1 MPAGI
6 DHGEQMMRLVSER
19 FGPWSGKALLIGA
32 LTIVLLWPLARV
44 ERLVEERQQLR
55 VTAFE
60 SIASG
65 WGGAQQIG
73 APLLSVPMQKRSW
86 VPYETAEKRTERWL
100 DSAPTRLVATSVE
113 IQAALDVRHRTRGI
127 YTMPVYT
134 ATVVMRGHFDRAA
147 LEALRESEQ
156 PERGRL
162 ERAQVH
168 LPLSSLKSLRSLQSF
183 QFDQQLL
190 KGQGGDLA
198 GMDAITADIDLDAIL
213 RSKESLASPDAAP
226 SASAGG
232 VPFRIELTLAGT
244 DALQFLPLGSATTI
258 DASGNWGSPEFH
270 GAFLPDHHQVHK
282 DRFEANWRVLQLNRA
297 LPSSWRGNEQGK
309 DALTAAGFGFGIFEP
324 VDVYARSYRA
334 IRYGVLFV
342 AITFLCFFAWEHGGT
357 GVRLHPM
364 NYLLVGLALAVFFL
378 LLVALSEQI
387 GFDWAYL
394 AAASAL
400 VALLTIYVSGVVD
413 RSGPAWVMGGAMS
426 AAYGALYVILGSEDY
441 ALLLGA
447 GLVFGVLAML
457 MIGTRRFDWTT
468 LKMRSID

>member
-1 MPAGI
+1 MPTGI
-6 DHGEQMMRLVSER
+6 DNGERQVRSLSER
-19 FGPWSGKALLIGA
+19 FGPWSGKALLIAG
-32 LTIVLLWPLARV
+32 LTVVLLWPLARV
-44 ERLVEERQQLR
+44 EHLVDERQQLR
-55 VTAFE
+55 MTAFE

-73 APLLSVPMQKRSW
+73 APLVSVPMQKRSW

-100 DSAPTRLVATSVE
+100 DSAPTRLVATSVDV
-113 IQAALDVRHRTRGI
+113 QATLDVTHRTRGI
-127 YTMPVYT
+127 YTMPVYI
-134 ATVVMRGHFDRAA
+134 ATIVISGQFDRAA
-147 LEALRESEQ
+147 LEALRESDE
-156 PERGRL
+156 PERGQLSAAR
-162 ERAQVH
+162 VYV
-168 LPLSSLKSLRSLQSF
+168 PLSSLKALRSLQAFRLGS
-183 QFDQQLL
+183 QSL
-190 KGQGGDLA
+190 KGEGGVLA
-198 GMDAITADIDLDAIL
+198 GMDAISADVDVEALL
-213 RSKESLASPDAAP
+213 
-226 SASAGG
+226 SASSTPITSEAPAVGSAGKI
-232 VPFRIELTLAGT
+232 PFRVELTLAGT
-244 DALQFLPLGSATTI
+244 DSLQFLPLG
-258 DASGNWGSPEFH
+258 ASTNVQVQGNWGSPEFY
-270 GAFLPDHHQVHK
+270 GAFLPDQHDIQN
-282 DRFEANWRVLQLNRA
+282 DRFKASWRVLQLNRA
-297 LPSSWRGNEQGK
+297 LPASWRGNEQGK
-309 DALTAAGFGFGIFEP
+309 DALTSAAFGFGVFEP

-400 VALLTIYVSGVVD
+400 VALLTIYVAGVVD

-447 GLVFGVLAML
+447 GLVFAVLAML

-468 LKMRSID
+468 LRMRGVD

>member
-1 MPAGI
+1 
-6 DHGEQMMRLVSER
+6 MRLVSEK
-19 FGPWSGKALLIGA
+19 FGPWSGKALLIAA
-32 LTIVLLWPLARV
+32 LTVVLLWPLARV

-55 VTAFE
+55 ATAFA

-65 WGGAQQIG
+65 WGGVQQIG

-86 VPYETAEKRTERWL
+86 IPYETAERRTERWL
-100 DSAPTRLVATSVE
+100 DSAPTRLVATSVD
-113 IQAALDVRHRTRGI
+113 IQATLDVGQRTRGI
-127 YTMPVYT
+127 YTMPVYI
-134 ATVVMRGHFDRAA
+134 ATVVIQGQFDRAS

-162 ERAQVH
+162 EQARVYV
-168 LPLSSLKSLRSLQSF
+168 PLSSLKSLRSLQTF
-183 QFDQQLL
+183 QFGTKLL
-190 KGQGGDLA
+190 KGQGGVLA
-198 GMDAITADIDLDAIL
+198 GMDAISADIDLEAVLQRNGSRVASSTAASKNDAGI
-213 RSKESLASPDAAP
+213 
-226 SASAGG
+226 
-232 VPFRIELTLAGT
+232 PFRIELTLAGT
-244 DALQFLPLGSATTI
+244 DALQFLPLGASTTI
-258 DASGNWGSPEFH
+258 KASGNWGSPEFH
-270 GAFLPDHHQVHK
+270 GAFLPDRHDIGR
-282 DRFEANWRVLQLNRA
+282 DRFEANWRVMQLNRA
-297 LPSSWRGNEQGK
+297 LPASWRGNEQGK
-309 DALTAAGFGFGIFEP
+309 EALIAAAFGFGIFEP

-400 VALLTIYVSGVVD
+400 VALLTIYVAGVVS

-447 GLVFGVLAML
+447 GLVFSVLAML

-468 LKMRSID
+468 LTMR

>member
-1 MPAGI
+1 
-6 DHGEQMMRLVSER
+6 MRLLSER
-19 FGPWSGKALLIGA
+19 FGPWSGKALLIAA

-55 VTAFE
+55 VTAFD

-86 VPYETAEKRTERWL
+86 QPYETAEKRTERWL
-100 DSAPTRLVATSVE
+100 DTAPTRLVATAVHV
-113 IQAALDVRHRTRGI
+113 QATLDVRHRTRGI

-134 ATVVMRGHFDRAA
+134 ATVVMRGQFDRAA
-147 LEALRESEQ
+147 LEALRESDQ
-156 PERGRL
+156 AERGLLGQAR
-162 ERAQVH
+162 VY
-168 LPLSSLKSLRSLQSF
+168 LPLSSLKSLRALQTL
-183 QFDQQLL
+183 QFGPQLL
-190 KGQGGDLA
+190 KGEGAVLA
-198 GMDAITADIDLDAIL
+198 GMDAISAPIDVEALLQKNTSPTAT
-213 RSKESLASPDAAP
+213 SPTAP
-226 SASAGG
+226 SPAATKAALSPGSDG
-232 VPFRIELTLAGT
+232 VPFRVELTLAGT
-244 DALQFLPLGSATTI
+244 DALQFLPLGASTTI
-258 DASGNWGSPEFH
+258 EASGNWGSPEFH
-270 GAFLPDHHQVHK
+270 GAFLPDQHEIHS
-282 DRFEANWRVLQLNRA
+282 DRFEAKWRVLQLNRA
-297 LPSSWRGNEQGK
+297 LPASWRGNEQGK

-342 AITFLCFFAWEHGGT
+342 AITFLCFFAWEHAGT

-400 VALLTIYVSGVVD
+400 VALLTIYVAGVVD
-413 RSGPAWVMGGAMS
+413 RTGPAWVMGGAMS
-426 AAYGALYVILGSEDY
+426 AAYAALYVILGSEDY
-441 ALLLGA
+441 ALMLGA
-447 GLVFGVLAML
+447 GLVFSVLAML
-457 MIGTRRFDWTT
+457 MIGTRRFDWTS
-468 LKMRSID
+468 LKMRSAD

>member
-1 MPAGI
+1 MPTGI
-6 DHGEQMMRLVSER
+6 GNGERQVRSLSER
-19 FGPWSGKALLIGA
+19 FGPWFGKALLIAG
-32 LTIVLLWPLARV
+32 LTVVLLWPLARV
-44 ERLVEERQQLR
+44 ERLVDERQQLR
-55 VTAFE
+55 MTAFE

-65 WGGAQQIG
+65 WGGSQQIG

-86 VPYETAEKRTERWL
+86 IPYETAEKRTERWL
-100 DSAPTRLVATSVE
+100 DSAPTRLVATSVDV
-113 IQAALDVRHRTRGI
+113 QATLDVSHRTRGI
-127 YTMPVYT
+127 YTMPVYI
-134 ATVVMRGHFDRAA
+134 ATIAITGQFDRSA
-147 LEALRESEQ
+147 LDVLRETDQ
-156 PERGRL
+156 PERGQLR
-162 ERAQVH
+162 EARVYV
-168 LPLSSLKSLRSLQSF
+168 PLSSLKSLRSVTVFRFGSQS
-183 QFDQQLL
+183 L
-190 KGQGGDLA
+190 KGEGGVLA
-198 GMDAITADIDLDAIL
+198 GMDAISAEIDL
-213 RSKESLASPDAAP
+213 ESLLKADAGPTASSP
-226 SASAGG
+226 AGARG
-232 VPFRIELTLAGT
+232 IPFRIELTLAGT
-244 DALQFLPLGSATTI
+244 DALQFLPLGASTTI
-258 DASGNWGSPEFH
+258 QASGNWGSPEFH
-270 GAFLPDHHQVHK
+270 GAFLPDRHDIQS
-282 DRFEANWRVLQLNRA
+282 DRFKANWRVLQLNRA
-297 LPSSWRGNEQGK
+297 LPQSWRGNEQGK
-309 DALTAAGFGFGIFEP
+309 DALTSAAFGFGVFEP

-400 VALLTIYVSGVVD
+400 VALLTIYVAGVVD

-447 GLVFGVLAML
+447 GLVFSVLAML

-468 LKMRSID
+468 LRMRGSD